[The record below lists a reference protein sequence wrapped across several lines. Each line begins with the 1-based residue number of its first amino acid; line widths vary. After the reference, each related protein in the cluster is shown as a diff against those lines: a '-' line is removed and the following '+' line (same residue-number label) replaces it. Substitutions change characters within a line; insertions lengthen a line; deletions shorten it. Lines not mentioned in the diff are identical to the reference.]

1 MVVGVRISKKVL
13 WCCLVMSNGRGE
25 LFGSNTVMLTEA
37 LSSLV
42 NCWRSDHHQAPRPSL
57 SAQAW
62 RRTVGTAAARPAA
75 GSSPLITTIAGVGER
90 RSVGEARSAG
100 KRRSEGASG
109 RAARRG
115 ARTFLRVSVRGAPGS
130 SLTSAG
136 AREGGACRRVPG
148 P

>member
-37 LSSLV
+37 LSSLL

-90 RSVGEARSAG
+90 RSVGEARSQGSAEVRERVGGRRDREPARFCECRSAG
-100 KRRSEGASG
+100 
-109 RAARRG
+109 RRG
-115 ARTFLRVSVRGAPGS
+115 VLSRPR
-130 SLTSAG
+130 G